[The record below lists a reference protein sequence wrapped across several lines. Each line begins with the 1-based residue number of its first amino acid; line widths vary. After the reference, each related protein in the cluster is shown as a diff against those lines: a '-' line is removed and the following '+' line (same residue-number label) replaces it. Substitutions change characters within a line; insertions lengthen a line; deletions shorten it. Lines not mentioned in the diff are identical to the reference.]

1 MLSPAI
7 LTAMGWAGN
16 GCYFS
21 RFALQW
27 WKSERAKAS
36 VAPRS
41 FWWLS
46 LGGALLLGT
55 YAFFKPDQPLF
66 VGYVLT
72 AVLYVR
78 NLSIAY
84 MGSRAG
90 QLGPVP
96 TMAVALALVAL
107 VIWNGAI
114 GHKEEPLPLTWV
126 VAGFLG
132 QAVFSSR
139 FVVQW
144 YHSERRGRAHFP
156 PVFWWLSLVGN
167 TLLLAYAIRLGDPV
181 FIAGFSL
188 GPVVQVR
195 NLMLADEPHP
205 ESNAKSNA
213 GSNAGSNAKS
223 NAGPTADPPDAVA
236 GEAAAGA
243 ALAANPPQSPRTR

>member
-1 MLSPAI
+1 MPRRHRDPKIAGTTQRCAVPAMLSPAI

-46 LGGALLLGT
+46 LGGALLLGS
-55 YAFFKPDQPLF
+55 YAFFKPDRPLF

-84 MGSRAG
+84 LGPRAG
-90 QLGPVP
+90 RLGPTP
-96 TMAVALALVAL
+96 ALAIALALVTAL
-107 VIWNGAI
+107 IWKGAI
-114 GHKEEPLPLTWV
+114 GQKDEPLPPGWV
-126 VAGFLG
+126 AAGFLG

-144 YHSERRGRAHFP
+144 FVSERRGRAHFP
-156 PVFWWLSLVGN
+156 PAFWWLSLFGN
-167 TLLLAYAIRLGDPV
+167 SLLLAYAIRLGDPI

-205 ESNAKSNA
+205 A
-213 GSNAGSNAKS
+213 
-223 NAGPTADPPDAVA
+223 PVA
-236 GEAAAGA
+236 AEGA
-243 ALAANPPQSPRTR
+243 PGAELAAPAPQSGRTR